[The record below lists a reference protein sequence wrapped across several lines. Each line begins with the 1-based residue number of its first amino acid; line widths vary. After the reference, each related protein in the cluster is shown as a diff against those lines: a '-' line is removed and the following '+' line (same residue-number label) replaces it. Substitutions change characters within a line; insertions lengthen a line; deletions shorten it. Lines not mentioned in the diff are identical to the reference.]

1 MIKNRVSLKIFR
13 GDEGKMTKYGTLTKG
28 LRTKRQYGQK
38 TRTEKKER
46 KKGGLGIPYKEIL
59 SRRFRGP

>member
-1 MIKNRVSLKIFR
+1 
-13 GDEGKMTKYGTLTKG
+13 MTKYGTLTKG